1 MGFGNL
7 VKTALIS
14 TVFVLATIFLL
25 NRFGVTRSLVQTA
38 LTG

>member
-1 MGFGNL
+1 MAIEHV
-7 VKTALIS
+7 VKTALVS
-14 TVFVLATIFLL
+14 TIFALATIFLL